1 MPKFLI
7 THSLL
12 SSFDWAF
19 KKEDGLN
26 EFINTLQ
33 RKPLK
38 PTQAILD
45 GRQFEDMVTAYANG
59 APLDES
65 HKWADGIKE
74 IGNECKG
81 GVFQVKGSLD
91 VVIDGVAF
99 VLYGIA
105 DNIAAGVIRD
115 IKFSKS
121 YSFGKYARSTQHP
134 MYFRLFPQANK
145 FDYLIYNGKD
155 VSRETYYPFDTPPI
169 EDEIRV
175 FMTALDRMGLVKTY
189 TEYWRSQYE

>member
-1 MPKFLI
+1 MSKFLI

-19 KKEDGLN
+19 KKEDGFA

-33 RKPLK
+33 RKPLQ

-59 APLDES
+59 ATLDEG
-65 HKWADGIKE
+65 HKWANGIRE

-91 VVIDGVAF
+91 VVVDGVPF

-105 DNIAAGVIRD
+105 DNIAAGTIRD
-115 IKFSKS
+115 IKFSKT
-121 YSFGKYARSTQHP
+121 YSFGKYAHSTQHP
-134 MYFRLFPQANK
+134 MYFRLFPQAMR

-155 VSRETYYPFDTPPI
+155 VLRETYYPFATLPI
-169 EDEIRV
+169 EDDIKI
-175 FMTALDRMGLVKTY
+175 FMNGLDRMGLVKTY
-189 TEYWRSQYE
+189 TENWRSQY